1 MEEEFFFFHCDFLEV
16 PNPTTDNSAYR
27 SMLGIYLDDTAV
39 FYANFLRT
47 IESNKRWD
55 TKLRTSGSSLID
67 VCFYVQLIF
76 PPKGK

>member
-1 MEEEFFFFHCDFLEV
+1 MEDEFFFCDFLKV

-27 SMLGIYLDDTAV
+27 SMLGVYLDDTAV
-39 FYANFLRT
+39 FYTNFLRT
-47 IESNKRWD
+47 ISDKWWD

>member
-27 SMLGIYLDDTAV
+27 SMLGVYLDDTAV

-47 IESNKRWD
+47 IESNKR
-55 TKLRTSGSSLID
+55 
-67 VCFYVQLIF
+67 
-76 PPKGK
+76 